1 MWKSRKFWLGIV
13 LVLVL
18 GSVGFYFYAQ
28 NLEAAAAQN
37 DETPGVQTAVAR
49 LGDLVVSATGAGS
62 VVATEELSL
71 GFSANGTLVE
81 LLVAVGDKVSAG
93 DVLARI
99 DDADAQQSLVN
110 AQLQYQQAAMQ
121 TDASVTETG
130 VSYDEISVAQAQ
142 INLAV
147 AQAALD
153 DLLDWTAD
161 EDEIALA
168 EASLAAAQASYNAAL
183 GQASASSSNI
193 AVSGISVDQAER
205 ALTDAQAVYDTAFD
219 PGRDWELGDP
229 HRATALENE
238 RDRAADSLL
247 RAQESLQVAQLNYNS
262 TVANSSNSGPASAQT
277 SLLNAQQAL
286 AVAQAGPSEDEMT
299 TAETAVRQAELSLQQ
314 AMLNQEA
321 NKISLAQAA
330 LNVQTAEEA
339 VTATE
344 LIAPIAGTVMAV
356 NGSVGES
363 VGSGLISLA
372 DLSQPVL
379 ELFLDESDLNM
390 VGLGYEVEVV
400 FDALPDDT
408 FTGTVTQIDP
418 QLVSESGI
426 TAVRALIALNTSSF
440 AKPQTLPL
448 GLNAT
453 VEVIG
458 GRAQNAVLVP
468 VEALRELSP
477 GKYGVFVMENGEP
490 KLRFVEVGIMDF
502 TFAQILSGVE
512 AGEDVTTGIIQTQSQ

>member
-1 MWKSRKFWLGIV
+1 MFKNRKVWLMIV
-13 LVLVL
+13 GLLII
-18 GSVGFYFYAQ
+18 GAIGYFYYYQ
-28 NLEAAAAQN
+28 NLASVEAQDAQEN
-37 DETPGVQTAVAR
+37 EVQTAVAR
-49 LGDLVVSATGAGS
+49 RGDIVVSATGAGS
-62 VVATEELSL
+62 VIAAEELTL
-71 GFSANGTLVE
+71 GFTTNGTLVE
-81 LLVAVGDKVSAG
+81 LMVTVGDQVAAG

-99 DDADAQQSLVN
+99 EDTDAQQSLVN

-142 INLAV
+142 INLGL
-147 AQAALD
+147 AQADLE
-153 DLLDWTAD
+153 DLLSWTAD

-168 EASLAAAQASYNAAL
+168 EASLTAAQASYNAAL

-205 ALTDAQAVYDTAFD
+205 SLADAQGVYDTAFD

-229 HRATALENE
+229 RLATALENE

-262 TVANSSNSGPASAQT
+262 TVANSSSSGPASAQT
-277 SLLNAQQAL
+277 SLLNAQQSL
-286 AVAQAGPSEDEMT
+286 AAAQAGPSEDEIT
-299 TAETAVRQAELSLQQ
+299 AAETAVRQAELSLQQ

-321 NKISLAQAA
+321 NKINLAQAA

-339 VTATE
+339 VMATE
-344 LIAPIAGTVMAV
+344 LIAPMDGTVTAV
-356 NGSVGES
+356 SGSVGES
-363 VGSGLISLA
+363 VGAGLITLA
-372 DLSQPVL
+372 NLSQPVL

-408 FTGTVTQIDP
+408 FTGTVVQIDP

-426 TAVRALIALNTSSF
+426 TAVHALIQLDTDSF
-440 AKPQTLPL
+440 AKPQTLPV

-453 VEVIG
+453 VDVIG
-458 GRAQNAVLVP
+458 GRAENAVLVP

-477 GKYGVFVMENGEP
+477 GEYSLFVMENGEP
-490 KLRFVEVGIMDF
+490 KLRFVDVGIMDF
-502 TFAQILSGVE
+502 TFAEILSGVE
-512 AGEDVTTGIIQTQSQ
+512 AGEEVTTGIIQTQSE